1 MMEVI
6 KFFFI
11 ALFTCSS
18 MEAVR
23 IRKRYKNKNTLK
35 PSNRYKFSRF
45 YNQSNND
52 EIYYPNEE
60 VFID

>member
-1 MMEVI
+1 ME
-6 KFFFI
+6 
-11 ALFTCSS
+11 
-18 MEAVR
+18 EVR

>member
-1 MMEVI
+1 MMESI
-6 KFFFI
+6 KIFFI

-23 IRKRYKNKNTLK
+23 IRNKYKNKNTLK

-45 YNQSNND
+45 YNQVD
-52 EIYYPNEE
+52 DGEIYYPNDE

>member
-1 MMEVI
+1 MMESI

-23 IRKRYKNKNTLK
+23 IRNKNKNTLK

-45 YNQSNND
+45 YNQVD
-52 EIYYPNEE
+52 DGIIYYPNEE

>member
-23 IRKRYKNKNTLK
+23 KRYKNKNKLN

-45 YNQSNND
+45 YNQVD
-52 EIYYPNEE
+52 DGIIYYPNEE

>member
-18 MEAVR
+18 MEEVR

-45 YNQSNND
+45 YNQVD
-52 EIYYPNEE
+52 DGIIYYPNEE